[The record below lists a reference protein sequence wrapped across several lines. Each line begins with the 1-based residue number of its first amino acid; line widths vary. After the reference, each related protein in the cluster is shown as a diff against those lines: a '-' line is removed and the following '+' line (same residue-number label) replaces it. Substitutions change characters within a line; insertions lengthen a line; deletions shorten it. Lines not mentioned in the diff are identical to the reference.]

1 VAVGNKLRK
10 SKDEMN
16 IREGETL
23 RSLRSRFEVL
33 IAILLAGREV
43 VGGICLRRIVRRGN
57 KQI

>member
-1 VAVGNKLRK
+1 VAVGNKLRE

-23 RSLRSRFEVL
+23 HSLRRRFEVL
-33 IAILLAGREV
+33 IAILLAGREAV
-43 VGGICLRRIVRRGN
+43 GICLRRIVRRGN